1 MTALPAEPPQEQ
13 AVCLPCEG
21 ETLLGVLHHPRRGV
35 PRHPVGVVVVVG
47 GPQYRAGSHRQFVLL
62 ARHLAAAG
70 HAVLR
75 FDVRGMGDSTG
86 AMRSFEQ
93 LGPDIA
99 AALDSFATHVP
110 GLERFVLWGL
120 CDGASAA
127 LLYLDEH
134 ADPRVQGL
142 CLANPWVRTA
152 DSQART
158 TLRHYYL
165 QRLLQA
171 DFWRKLLRGG
181 VAGSALRDLD
191 ANLRAARSGGPA
203 AARGLPFHERMQR
216 ALAAF
221 NGPVLLLMSGKDYTA
236 REFDDR
242 AAREPGWRMALTRP
256 RVTRENL
263 PDADHTFSDDT
274 ARQAAEARTL
284 AWLHQGW
291 PQP

>member
-1 MTALPAEPPQEQ
+1 MTTLPADPPQEQ
-13 AVCLPCEG
+13 AVCLSCEG
-21 ETLLGVLHHPRRGV
+21 ETLLGVLHHPQRGV
-35 PRHPVGVVVVVG
+35 PRHPVGVLVVVG

-86 AMRSFEQ
+86 QTRNFEQ
-93 LGPDIA
+93 LSPDIA
-99 AALDSFATHVP
+99 AALDSFAAHAP

-127 LLYLDEH
+127 LLYLDES

-142 CLANPWVRTA
+142 CLVNPWVRTA
-152 DSQART
+152 DSHART

-165 QRLLQA
+165 RRLLQA

-181 VAGSALRDLD
+181 VARSALRDLD
-191 ANLRAARSGGPA
+191 ANLRAARSVGPTA
-203 AARGLPFHERMQR
+203 THVLPFHERMQR
-216 ALAAF
+216 ALSAF

-242 AAREPGWRMALTRP
+242 AAAELGWRKALAHP
-256 RVTRENL
+256 RVTREDL

-284 AWLHQGW
+284 AWLRQGW
-291 PQP
+291 RQP